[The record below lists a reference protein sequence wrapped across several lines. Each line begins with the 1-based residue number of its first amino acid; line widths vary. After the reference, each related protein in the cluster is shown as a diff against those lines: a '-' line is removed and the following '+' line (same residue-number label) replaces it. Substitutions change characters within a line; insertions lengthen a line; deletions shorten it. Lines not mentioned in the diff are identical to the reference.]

1 MLNVDFHSS
10 TNNPLEKNKT
20 SPMQKNWETGGAT
33 RRAGVGVLLASSEEN
48 LVVGEK

>member
-33 RRAGVGVLLASSEEN
+33 RRAGVGVGVLSHLT
-48 LVVGEK
+48 VGEK